1 MQRVADR
8 LNRYEQFTTVIDGVD
23 IHFLHVRSPVDGAT
37 PCVMTH
43 GWPGSVVEFIKV
55 IDPLVDPVAHG
66 GEASDALELVT
77 PSLPG
82 YGCSGKR
89 AAGRACERRGV

>member
-1 MQRVADR
+1 VRHDAR
-8 LNRYEQFTTVIDGVD
+8 L
-23 IHFLHVRSPVDGAT
+23 A
-37 PCVMTH
+37 
-43 GWPGSVVEFIKV
+43 GSVVEFIKV

-82 YGCSGKR
+82 YGCSGKG
-89 AAGRACERRGV
+89 ARGKGA